1 MALHVRSTVRIMRE
15 PRALT
20 LALTRSLGEGTGY
33 LCVSEST
40 QSVEMVTLALLVVL
54 LAAVHVELCTA
65 LSVSR
70 DTTLAT
76 FNTGLLTG
84 TIGNIDSRTSVL
96 IDQVALLL
104 SCYA

>member
-1 MALHVRSTVRIMRE
+1 MALHVRSTVRIMRTS
-15 PRALT
+15 RT
-20 LALTRSLGEGTGY
+20 DTRTDTFTGRRNWY